1 MHRRFGAVV
10 AALALVAVAVACS
23 GERGQDESGGSSGTG
38 GATTEQAA
46 GDGGDTF
53 GTLPSPCSD
62 GVGTAP
68 EAPATDGSET
78 QGIHADEIRVGTFS
92 DVGFEGRP
100 GLNQEL
106 FDSGEAFVEW
116 CNEQGGINGRQLE
129 LTEYDAA
136 ITEYAPRMQE
146 ACTSEFALVG
156 GGGAQDSEWETTG
169 EACGLVDIT
178 GFAATPEK
186 AGVVGHEGVIEHR
199 TVSSLPY
206 PQDEFSV
213 GGLNSIIEESGDAI
227 EHVGVIAADFATLTV
242 IADRT
247 KEAYSQL
254 GAEIVSDQTYNVLG
268 ESNWAPLAAVLERDG
283 VQWLNFIGEGQYLAL
298 LQQAL
303 VEIGYQ
309 PTVTVEDP
317 SLYSATYLDA
327 AGPAAEGTFV
337 PIPIWPFE
345 EADENPATQLYL
357 DLIDGVGGDP
367 SLLGVQSMSSWLL
380 FATAADACDDD
391 GDLTRTCL
399 LETAA
404 SQTEWDGGGL
414 HGPTNPS
421 TNQTP
426 PCTILMQVEDGAFA
440 RHAPDDGYDCDD
452 DSIAVLEGDYSST
465 N

>member
-1 MHRRFGAVV
+1 MNRRLGAIALTLVLV
-10 AALALVAVAVACS
+10 AAACGGDR
-23 GERGQDESGGSSGTG
+23 GEDESGGSSETG
-38 GATTEQAA
+38 GSTTAPEA
-46 GDGGDTF
+46 GDGGVTF
-53 GTLPSPCSD
+53 GTLASPCSEGD
-62 GVGTAP
+62 GAAP

-78 QGIHADEIRVGTFS
+78 QGLESEVIRIGTFS

-106 FDSGEAFVEW
+106 FDSGEAFVQW

-136 ITEYAPRMQE
+136 ITEYAPRMRE
-146 ACTSEFALVG
+146 ACDAEFALVG
-156 GGGAQDSEWETTG
+156 GGGAQDSEWATTG

-206 PQDEFSV
+206 PQDEFAV
-213 GGLNSIIEESGDAI
+213 GGLNGIIEESGDAI
-227 EHVGVIAADFATLTV
+227 DHVGVVAADFATLTI
-242 IADRT
+242 IAERT
-247 KEAYSQL
+247 KEAYAQL
-254 GAEIVSDQTYNVLG
+254 GAEVVSEQTYNILG
-268 ESNWAPLAAVLERDG
+268 ESNWAPLAAVLEGDG
-283 VQWLNFIGEGQYLAL
+283 VAWLNFIGEGQFLAL
-298 LQQAL
+298 LQQAM

-309 PTVTVEDP
+309 PTVTAEDA
-317 SLYSATYLDA
+317 SLYSSTYLEA
-327 AGPAAEGTFV
+327 AGPAADGTFV
-337 PIPIWPFE
+337 AIPIWPFE
-345 EADENPATQLYL
+345 EANENPATQLYL
-357 DLIDGVGGDP
+357 DLIAGVGGQP

-380 FATAADACDDD
+380 FADAADGCDDD

-404 SQTEWDGGGL
+404 SVTEWDGGGL
-414 HGPTNPS
+414 HGATNPS
-421 TNQTP
+421 TNQGPT
-426 PCTILMQVEDGAFA
+426 CTILMQVEDGAFV

-452 DSIAVLEGDYSST
+452 GNIVELEGDYSST